1 MLRREEV
8 SPRLGFWT
16 IGAAVVLLLL
26 TTSAWASSE
35 KVLLNFHG
43 TDGSDGNSLIF
54 DPAGNLYGI
63 AVAGG
68 AGTCSGGCGTIFKLT
83 STSSGWVTSV
93 IHDFRGGSDGMS
105 PSGGLIFDPQGNL
118 YGVTTFGGGGGG
130 CNFGCGTVFKLTPG
144 AGGQWTEKIIYR
156 FTVSAGAGNYP
167 NGPLIMD
174 AAGNLYGTTGNGGA
188 CKFCGAVFE
197 LTPTATGQWSL
208 TTLHNFTGSP
218 DGCQSLAGLTF
229 DAAGN
234 LYGTTQGGNGPCNF
248 SSGGG
253 GTVFELSPVA
263 GGGWTETTLYHF
275 LGGADGDTPNSGVV
289 FDAAGNLYGTTQLG
303 GTTNFGTVFKLS
315 PVSGGG
321 WSKTTIYAFNF
332 NPDGTNPVLSTPVL
346 DAAGNLYGTT
356 IQGGTGIGTV
366 FKLTPGSGTTWT
378 ETQLHVFGVGHS
390 NDGRNP
396 VSTLIFDAAGNL
408 YGTTISGGTNGF
420 GTVFEIT
427 P

>member
-1 MLRREEV
+1 MMRREEL
-8 SPRLGFWT
+8 SPRVCLWT
-16 IGAAVVLLLL
+16 IAAAALLLL
-26 TTSAWASSE
+26 LNTAAWASSE
-35 KVLLNFHG
+35 KVLLNFNG
-43 TDGSDGNSLIF
+43 TDGSDGNNLIF
-54 DPAGNLYGI
+54 DAAGNLYG
-63 AVAGG
+63 VATTGG
-68 AGTCSGGCGTIFKLT
+68 TGACSSGCGTIFKLT

-93 IHDFRGGSDGMS
+93 VHDFKGGSDGMY
-105 PSGGLIFDPQGNL
+105 PTAGLIFDTAGNMF
-118 YGVTTFGGGGGG
+118 GVTTFGGGGG
-130 CNFGCGTVFKLTPG
+130 CNPGCGTVFKLTPG

-156 FTVSAGAGNYP
+156 FTISAGAGNYP
-167 NGPLIMD
+167 YGPVVMD
-174 AAGNLYGTTGNGGA
+174 AAGNLYGTTSQGGA
-188 CKFCGAVFE
+188 CHDCGAVFE
-197 LTPTATGQWSL
+197 LTPTSSGAWSL

-218 DGCQSLAGLTF
+218 DGCESLAGLTF

-234 LYGTTQGGNGPCNF
+234 LYGTTQGGRGPCTF
-248 SSGGG
+248 SAGG

-263 GGGWTETTLYHF
+263 GGGWTETVLYHF

-332 NPDGTNPVLSTPVL
+332 NPDGTNPVLSTPIF

-356 IQGGTGIGTV
+356 IQGGLNFGTV
-366 FKLTPGSGTTWT
+366 FKLTPGTGTTWT
-378 ETQLHVFGVGHS
+378 ETQLHVFGVGHT

-396 VSTLIFDAAGNL
+396 ISNLIFDTSGNL
-408 YGTTISGGTNGF
+408 YGTTTSGGTNSL